1 MANLTNVIGFEWD
14 DGNARKS
21 ADKHDVS
28 QSEAEQTF
36 FNAPLLL
43 LEDKKHSKQESRYHV
58 LGKTDAARVLHI
70 TFTLREDDTLI
81 RVISSGDMHKKE
93 RAIYEQA

>member
-43 LEDKKHSKQESRYHV
+43 LEDKKHSKQESRYHA

-81 RVISSGDMHKKE
+81 RVISSRDMHKKE

>member
-43 LEDKKHSKQESRYHV
+43 LEDKKHSKQESRYHA
-58 LGKTDAARVLHI
+58 LGKTDAARVLS
-70 TFTLREDDTLI
+70 LP
-81 RVISSGDMHKKE
+81 
-93 RAIYEQA
+93 

>member
-1 MANLTNVIGFEWD
+1 
-14 DGNARKS
+14 
-21 ADKHDVS
+21 
-28 QSEAEQTF
+28 
-36 FNAPLLL
+36 
-43 LEDKKHSKQESRYHV
+43 